1 MKAVLLID
9 FGSTMTKVTAVDVDT
24 EEILGTSQSYT
35 TIETDI
41 INGLNNA
48 VALLKEKIGDVTF
61 VEQYACSSAA
71 GGLRMVAIGL
81 VPELT
86 AKAARQAS
94 LGAGAKVIKTYSYEL
109 TESDLAEIDK
119 INPDICLLT
128 GGTDGGNKENI
139 VFNANMLARSQGKFP
154 IIIAGNRN
162 CADTCQE
169 ILKDKQTYVCENVM
183 PRLDIPNVGPVQA
196 KIREIFLE
204 QIVKAK
210 GLSNAEA
217 LVGDIL
223 MPTPSAMLTSM
234 KLLAKGTKTEEG
246 IGDLVGVDLGGGTTD
261 IYSMSC
267 GLPTM
272 GMTALKG
279 LREEY
284 AKRTVEGDIGM
295 RYSIHGIVDAAGIAR
310 VAELSGLDEDRCAEL
325 VDYLSVHTDVVPG
338 DDEELERLDFALASL
353 AIETAVTR
361 HAGRLE
367 QFYSPMGISYMQ
379 TGKDLTA
386 VKNVIVTGGAL
397 IHTKRTGAIAA
408 HAQFSPMDAMSLKP
422 KEAEVWVDRKYILA
436 AMGLLSTVYPDTA
449 LRIMKRELIKDG
461 TRN

>member
-9 FGSTMTKVTAVDVDT
+9 FGSTYTKITAVDV
-24 EEILGTSQSYT
+24 EKEKILGTAQSFT

-41 INGLNNA
+41 NDGLNNA
-48 VALLKEKIGDVTF
+48 LAILKEQIGEIEF
-61 VEQYACSSAA
+61 SERYACSSAA

-109 TESDLAEIDK
+109 TEGDLQEIDQ

-139 VFNANMLARSQGKFP
+139 VFNAQMLAKAKHDFP

-162 CADTCQE
+162 CADKCQE

-183 PRLDIPNVGPVQA
+183 PRLDIPNVEPVQK

-210 GLSNAEA
+210 GLSRAQD
-217 LVGDIL
+217 LIQGIL
-223 MPTPSAMLTSM
+223 MPTPSAMLTAM
-234 KLLAKGTKTEEG
+234 KLLAKGSQNEDG
-246 IGDLVGVDLGGGTTD
+246 MGDLVGVDLGGATTD
-261 IYSMSC
+261 VYSMSF

-295 RYSIHGIVDAAGIAR
+295 RYSIHGIVDATDIMAFGIITQALCWL
-310 VAELSGLDEDRCAEL
+310 VALD
-325 VDYLSVHTDVVPG
+325 Y
-338 DDEELERLDFALASL
+338 ALASL
-353 AIETAVTR
+353 AIEVAVTR
-361 HAGRLE
+361 HAGHLE
-367 QFYSPMGISYMQ
+367 QFYSPMGISYIQ

-386 VKNVIVTGGAL
+386 VKTVVVTGGAI
-397 IHTKRTGAIAA
+397 IHTKRTAQIAA
-408 HAQFSPMDAMSLKP
+408 HALFNPVDSFSLKP
-422 KEAEVWVDRKYILA
+422 KSADIYVDRKYILA
-436 AMGLLSTVYPDTA
+436 AMGLLSTEYPDTA
-449 LRIMKRELIKDG
+449 LRIMKKELVKE
-461 TRN
+461 